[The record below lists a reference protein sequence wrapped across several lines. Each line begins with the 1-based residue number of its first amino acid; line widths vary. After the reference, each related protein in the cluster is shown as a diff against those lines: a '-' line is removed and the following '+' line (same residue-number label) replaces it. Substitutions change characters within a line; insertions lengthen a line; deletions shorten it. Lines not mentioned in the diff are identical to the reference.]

1 MQQHAPQGMNSATTP
16 SPLSLVSTEQ
26 IQKLLDENKNL
37 IMAILESQKIGK
49 MAECAQYQAILQKN
63 LMYLAAIA
71 DAQPQG
77 STAPPSQL
85 PTSSLTPPGSH
96 VLQSHAT
103 TVQQQQVGVPVAKLP
118 FQLNSMRSQDQQN
131 QLLQFQQQ
139 QLQGHFGHG
148 GITNNGMHLLMQ
160 PGVAGSGNLMD
171 LRGSQ
176 LGAMESNSGD
186 GHGHSALGSVDG
198 RE

>member
-1 MQQHAPQGMNSATTP
+1 MQQQTPQGMNSATP
-16 SPLSLVSTEQ
+16 SPLSLVSSEQ

-37 IMAILESQKIGK
+37 ILAILESQKVGK

-77 STAPPSQL
+77 SPAPPSQL
-85 PTSSLTPPGSH
+85 PASSVTPPGSH
-96 VLQSHAT
+96 LLQSHAT
-103 TVQQQQVGVPVAKLP
+103 AQQQQVGVPVAKLP
-118 FQLNSMRSQDQQN
+118 FQLNSLRSQDQQN

-139 QLQGHFGHG
+139 QLQGHFGLG
-148 GITNNGMHLLMQ
+148 GIANNGMHLLMQ
-160 PGVAGSGNLMD
+160 PGVGGSGNLMD

-176 LGAMESNSGD
+176 LGTLESNSGD
-186 GHGHSALGSVDG
+186 GHGHSALGSVEG
-198 RE
+198 RK

>member
-1 MQQHAPQGMNSATTP
+1 MQQQTPQGMNSATP
-16 SPLSLVSTEQ
+16 SPLSLVSSEQ

-37 IMAILESQKIGK
+37 ILAILESQKIGK

-85 PTSSLTPPGSH
+85 PASYVTPPGSH
-96 VLQSHAT
+96 MLQSHAT
-103 TVQQQQVGVPVAKLP
+103 TQQQQVGVPVAKLP
-118 FQLNSMRSQDQQN
+118 FQLNSLRSQDQQN

-139 QLQGHFGHG
+139 QLQGHFGLG
-148 GITNNGMHLLMQ
+148 GIANNGMHLLMQ
-160 PGVAGSGNLMD
+160 PGVGGSGNLMD
-171 LRGSQ
+171 LRVSQ
-176 LGAMESNSGD
+176 LGALESNSGD
-186 GHGHSALGSVDG
+186 GHGHSALGSVEG